1 MSKEEQNDRII
12 LLLSNLAI
20 LLSLFGFLPTFILLM
35 QRSTPNSTV
44 TIEGTSYYFLF
55 KSKIN
60 SNTIIAKRYPTL
72 EKKLILYEDGVL
84 IESTIGKSLPILKN
98 SSIRVGSNNKV
109 YSYSK
114 DNQIYILALN
124 QRVKVL
130 SANHRG
136 FDILNSKPPIDLFGY
151 EIQNVRYGPGIRIMD
166 YYWMVGFSVYSPF
179 GYFYNFHKKSYL
191 WSISKQQ

>member
-1 MSKEEQNDRII
+1 M
-12 LLLSNLAI
+12 
-20 LLSLFGFLPTFILLM
+20 
-35 QRSTPNSTV
+35 
-44 TIEGTSYYFLF
+44 
-55 KSKIN
+55 
-60 SNTIIAKRYPTL
+60 
-72 EKKLILYEDGVL
+72 ILYKDGIM
-84 IESTIGKSLPILKN
+84 IESTIGKSSPILKN
-98 SSIRVGSNNKV
+98 SSIPVGSNNKV

-151 EIQNVRYGPGIRIMD
+151 EIKNVRYGPGIRIMD

-179 GYFYNFHKKSYL
+179 NIFTIFIRKVTYGQFLN
-191 WSISKQQ
+191 ING